1 MSAPIITFENVRK
14 RYRLRHERPRS
25 FREVFAGLLRGRAGP
40 PARANLW
47 ALDGASFAIQRG
59 ESVGLIG
66 PNGAGK
72 STALKLISRVIVPT
86 SGRID
91 VRGRVASLLE
101 LGTGFHPDLSGRDNV
116 YLNGALIGMGSAEMR
131 RKYDAILDFSELADF
146 IDVPVKHYSSGM
158 FARLAFAVSIHL
170 DPEVLLVDE
179 VLAVG
184 DQAFQRKCLDRIARL
199 QAEGVTIVIVSHSL
213 DTLRTVCSRAIW
225 FDHGHVRA
233 DGPADRVIRQYVN
246 QGVDEEARH
255 LIDAAA
261 AEAREAR
268 RWGSRR
274 VELTDV
280 RLTNAA
286 GEPQAV
292 YATGDPLVMR
302 MDYRANEPVAEAVFG
317 LALFRQDGLHLTG
330 PNTSFAGLKLPPLHG
345 TGTVTYTIPALPFLD
360 GLFHVSAAVHAP
372 GDGEMYDYH
381 DRAYTFRVVNP
392 DDGRHERYGVMSAG
406 GAWTHTAGAAPGSGL
421 VQSNAAE

>member
-1 MSAPIITFENVRK
+1 MAPIITFANVSK
-14 RYRLRHERPRS
+14 RYVLRNERPRS
-25 FREVFAGLLRGRAGP
+25 FREVFAGLLLRRP
-40 PARANLW
+40 PARPPRANLW
-47 ALDGASFAIQRG
+47 ALQGVSFSVERG

-86 SGRID
+86 SGQMR
-91 VRGRVASLLE
+91 VGGRVASLLE

-116 YLNGALIGMGSAEMR
+116 FLNGALIGMGAAEMR
-131 RKYDAILDFSELADF
+131 RKFDSILDFSELAEF

-184 DQAFQRKCLDRIARL
+184 DQAFQRKCLDRISRL
-199 QAEGVTIVIVSHSL
+199 QAEGVTICIVSHSL
-213 DTLRTVCSRAIW
+213 DTLRTVCSRALW
-225 FDHGHVRA
+225 FEHGRLRA
-233 DGPADRVIRQYVN
+233 DGPADRVIRQYVD
-246 QGVDEEARH
+246 QGVDQAARQ
-255 LIDAAA
+255 LLDGAA
-261 AEAREAR
+261 AEASAAR

-274 VELTDV
+274 VEITGV

-286 GEPQAV
+286 GQPQTV
-292 YATGDPLVMR
+292 YATGDPLVLHL
-302 MDYRANEPVAEAVFG
+302 DYRANAPTADAVFG

-330 PNTSFAGLKLPPLHG
+330 PNTSFSGVTLPVLTG
-345 TGTVTYTIPALPFLD
+345 AGTVTYTIAYLPFLD

-381 DRAYTFRVVNP
+381 DRSYSFRVINP
-392 DDGRHERYGVMSAG
+392 DDGLRERYGVVSTG
-406 GAWTHTAGAAPGSGL
+406 GVWAHTPGS
-421 VQSNAAE
+421 

>member
-1 MSAPIITFENVRK
+1 VTNPIITFEKVSK
-14 RYRLRHERPRS
+14 RYMLRHERPRS
-25 FREVFAGLLRGRAGP
+25 FREVFAGLLRRQ
-40 PARANLW
+40 PARSTRANLW
-47 ALDGASFAIQRG
+47 ALEGISFSIERG

-86 SGRID
+86 AGRLS
-91 VRGRVASLLE
+91 VQGRVASLLE

-116 YLNGALIGMGSAEMR
+116 FLNGALIGMGSAEMR

-184 DQAFQRKCLDRIARL
+184 DQAFQRKCLDRISRL
-199 QAEGVTIVIVSHSL
+199 QSQGVTICIVSHSL

-225 FDHGHVRA
+225 FDHGHIRA
-233 DGPADRVIRQYVN
+233 DGPADRVIRQYVDL
-246 QGVDEEARH
+246 GVEQAARQMVQ
-255 LIDAAA
+255 AAA
-261 AEAREAR
+261 DETREAR

-274 VELTDV
+274 VEITGV

-286 GEPQAV
+286 GEPQTI
-292 YATGDPLVMR
+292 YATGEPLVVHL
-302 MDYRANEPVAEAVFG
+302 DYHAPEPVADPVFG
-317 LALFRQDGLHLTG
+317 LAMFRQDGLHLTG
-330 PNTSFAGLKLPPLHG
+330 PNTSFSGLTLPVLHG
-345 TGTVTYTIPALPFLD
+345 TGTVTYTVAYLPFLE
-360 GLFHVSAAVHAP
+360 GLFHVSVAVHAR

-381 DRAYTFRVVNP
+381 DRSYVFRVINR
-392 DDGRHERYGVMSAG
+392 DDGPHEHYGVVSLGGTWAHAASA
-406 GAWTHTAGAAPGSGL
+406 
-421 VQSNAAE
+421 